1 MLFCLHTLPKVILF
15 NFGVMDKLTKEQRR
29 KNMQAVK
36 HKGSKIES
44 LLAKR
49 LYSLGIRYRRN
60 DNSIYGKPDISFK
73 KLKIAVF
80 CDSEF
85 WHGKD
90 WATKKYEIKSNQD
103 FWLKKIES
111 NILRDKVVNSQLSE
125 SGWKV
130 IRFWGKDI
138 EKKLEFCVSSI
149 QDAIFEQKEK
159 INDLHKDTK
168 RR

>member
-1 MLFCLHTLPKVILF
+1 
-15 NFGVMDKLTKEQRR
+15 MDKLTKDQRR

-36 HKGSKIES
+36 QKDSKIES

-49 LYSLGIRYRRN
+49 LYSFGIRYRRN
-60 DNSIYGKPDISFK
+60 DNSVYGKPDISFK

-90 WATKKYEIKSNQD
+90 WETKKYEIKSNQD
-103 FWLKKIES
+103 FWYKKIES
-111 NILRDKVVNSQLSE
+111 NILRDKEVNSQLSE
-125 SGWKV
+125 SGWKI

-149 QDAIFEQKEK
+149 QNAIFEQKEK
-159 INDLHKDTK
+159 INDLHKDIK
-168 RR
+168 RREISGN